1 MDPKWKDAHYNLGTS
16 FTQSG
21 ETGKAVSAFKK
32 ALELDPRNTDYHNS
46 LGYAYRDMDMDSMA
60 KFHFEKAIK
69 ISQFADSYVNLSS
82 LYDKQ
87 GEREKTFEILCEAV
101 TANREN
107 IAARGNLLLYSLDA
121 QVYHM
126 NSMKHPMPDML
137 VIQILK

>member
-1 MDPKWKDAHYNLGTS
+1 MGTLHLS
-16 FTQSG
+16 TKSYQ
-21 ETGKAVSAFKK
+21 KAVESLYQ
-32 ALELDPRNTDYHNS
+32 ALELSPENAEYHNS
-46 LGYAYRDMDMDSMA
+46 IGFAFHAMDMDSMA